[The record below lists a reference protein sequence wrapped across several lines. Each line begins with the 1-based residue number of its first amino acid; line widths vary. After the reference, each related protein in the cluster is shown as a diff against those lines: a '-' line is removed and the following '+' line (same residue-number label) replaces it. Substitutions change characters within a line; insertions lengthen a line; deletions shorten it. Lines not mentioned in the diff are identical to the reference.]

1 MMTFRSEL
9 LASAQ
14 KTVDGDRDKEF
25 GDPLVNMKCAAQ
37 LIAGYL
43 GPRRGDS
50 IEAADVPILL
60 SLFKIARLAGNR
72 GSKDSWRDLAG
83 YAAVGFDVERRSRV
97 TVTAK
102 EERPAPKKRG
112 RPRKVKG

>member
-9 LASAQ
+9 LASAT

-25 GDPLVNMKCAAQ
+25 GDPLDNMKCAAR
-37 LIAGYL
+37 LIGSYL
-43 GPRRGDS
+43 GDRPGNS
-50 IEAADVPILL
+50 IEAAEIPILM

-72 GSKDSWRDLAG
+72 GSDDSWRDLAG
-83 YAAVGFDVERRSRV
+83 YAAVGFDVQQRDQ
-97 TVTAK
+97 AK